1 MGLLFNSS
9 YPDKFGYYTVGE
21 KKSYSKLE
29 VLEWGEPEW
38 HFNDGVFSAIDWT
51 IEPPFDLWELYKQRV
66 KQIREQYDYVVLMYS
81 GGADSHNVLSSFLE
95 ADCKIDEIATFWDYE
110 KSGEKDSY
118 LNAEITRVV
127 IPHIKQL
134 HKDGVILDF
143 IKFSDKP
150 TCLAIV
156 SLSDSGSASYE
167 FVIEN
172 TATFDF
178 TSDWLPNPQT
188 ELPSLLHIGTLA
200 TVIEPGAT
208 ELFEWAQSVVK
219 VAPIVFDPNIRPAV
233 IGERTQYVM
242 QVERWVAISS
252 AVKVSDE
259 DIKWLYPSLEIEQV
273 VNNWLAKG
281 PSLIVVTYGD
291 KGLAGYR
298 VGKKV
303 SVDAVKVAV
312 ADTVGAGDTVG
323 AILVEAIVK
332 DGLDTLI
339 GVRLEMMLKR
349 AAKAAAVTVS
359 RSGANPPTQKEID

>member
-1 MGLLFNSS
+1 MS
-9 YPDKFGYYTVGE
+9 PVWVVGE
-21 KKSYSKLE
+21 VLIDLIPDGSDRTPIVGGGPANTAKALSKL
-29 VLEWGEPEW
+29 GIDAQ
-38 HFNDGVFSAIDWT
+38 FIDGVSTDDYGQMAKN
-51 IEPPFDLWELYKQRV
+51 ELVASGV
-66 KQIREQYDYVVLMYS
+66 KLDYVKY
-81 GGADSHNVLSSFLE
+81 
-95 ADCKIDEIATFWDYE
+95 
-110 KSGEKDSY
+110 
-118 LNAEITRVV
+118 
-127 IPHIKQL
+127 
-134 HKDGVILDF
+134 
-143 IKFSDKP
+143 SDKP

-178 TSDWLPNPQT
+178 TPDWLPNPQT
-188 ELPSLLHIGTLA
+188 ERPILLHIGTIA
-200 TVIEPGAT
+200 TVIEPGASV
-208 ELFEWAQSVVK
+208 LFEWSQSVAK
-219 VAPIVFDPNIRPAV
+219 VAPIVFDPNIRSAV
-233 IGERTQYVM
+233 ISDRKQYVM
-242 QVERWVAISS
+242 QVERWASISS

-298 VGKKV
+298 VGEKV

-312 ADTVGAGDTVG
+312 ADTVGAGDTIG

-332 DGLDTLI
+332 DGLDTLS

-349 AAKAAAVTVS
+349 AAKAAAITVS
-359 RSGANPPTQKEID
+359 RSGANPPTLKEIE